1 MISILFFAD
10 LSYKITKST
19 EHPKKWDYA
28 QFEIRK
34 LNIVK
39 RNKKYYILS
48 KHAHNILTSPK
59 HLQNS
64 LGVYS
69 SPTHAP
75 TGFAIHTPFALRG
88 PRRQTVFPSFS

>member
-1 MISILFFAD
+1 MLKAFFDHELLIFFAN

-59 HLQNS
+59 HLQN
-64 LGVYS
+64 
-69 SPTHAP
+69 
-75 TGFAIHTPFALRG
+75 
-88 PRRQTVFPSFS
+88 